1 LPPHSYR
8 QRLSRRC
15 SFVVLSGLIFS
26 VSACAGSSV
35 SPASPS
41 SSPTP
46 RVTASSHSSEPALA
60 SPLAG
65 SYAALGASE
74 TYGIGAVPR
83 TDGYAYLVAKGL
95 HARHFVDVGIPGT
108 TLDQGFD
115 TELAGALSARPALCT
130 VFFGVNDIRAGVPR
144 STFVQDLHDLVATL
158 RQAHVQVVIIGIP
171 DLSKVPAVAHLHISG
186 IHSIVSSW
194 NAGML
199 QVARQTGA
207 HFLDLRRYDAELAS
221 HPNYVSSDGLHP
233 SNAGHARLAHVVVA
247 AVMHAGLWRA
257 S

>member
-1 LPPHSYR
+1 LPPLSYR
-8 QRLSRRC
+8 QRLSRCC
-15 SFVVLSGLIFS
+15 SFLVLSGLIFS
-26 VSACAGSSV
+26 VSACAGGSV

-41 SSPTP
+41 PTP
-46 RVTASSHSSEPALA
+46 GVTASSHSTEPALA
-60 SPLAG
+60 PPLAG
-65 SYAALGASE
+65 SFAALGASE
-74 TYGIGAVPR
+74 TYGIGAAPR
-83 TDGYAYLVAKGL
+83 TDGYAYLVAKSL

-108 TLDQGFD
+108 TLDQGYD

-130 VFFGVNDIRAGVPR
+130 VFFGVNDIRAGVSR
-144 STFVQDLHDLVATL
+144 ATFVQDLHDLVATL
-158 RQAHVQVVIIGIP
+158 RQAHAQVVIIGIP

-207 HFLDLRRYDAELAS
+207 HFLDLRHYDAELAS

-233 SNAGHARLAHVVVA
+233 SNAGHARLAQVVVS
-247 AVMHAGLWRA
+247 AVTHAGLWRA